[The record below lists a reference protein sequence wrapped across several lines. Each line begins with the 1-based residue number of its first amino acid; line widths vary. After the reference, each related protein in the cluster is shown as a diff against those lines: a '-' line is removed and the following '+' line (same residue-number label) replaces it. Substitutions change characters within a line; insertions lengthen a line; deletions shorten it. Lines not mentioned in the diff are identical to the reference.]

1 MGGSTN
7 DVDTNINTGPGVAIA
22 ATPVLEDNNLRRD
35 QYESKQNQLP
45 LTEQD
50 PEHKTTPYP
59 RKSLSFKLAFS
70 GLALVLFVFQLDATC
85 LSIALP
91 AISGDLRGT
100 SLESFWAN
108 LAYSLCGL
116 VMQPVSASIS
126 QAFGRKYP
134 LYVSVAFFSVG
145 SVVFATAKYMS
156 TLIAGRV
163 LQGIGGGGIDVMAS
177 VILADMTALEERSKY
192 LGLMAIPS
200 AVGNVMGPFVGALF
214 STYASWR
221 WIGWI
226 NLPLL
231 GVGTILLFFFL
242 KLRAVPLG
250 ATLVSNLKRLDLV
263 GMPLIVVGISIFCVP
278 VSWAGSLFPWAS
290 WQTLVPL
297 LLGVAM
303 IAVFAWYES
312 KPAAPII
319 PHRLFQSKTGNMALV
334 GGFVHGMVLISL
346 LQYLPLFYQAVQL
359 ETAISAAVCLLPTVI
374 VSVVV
379 AAVSMMMVPLFGGYV
394 WLLRLSWVIT
404 ALGTGLLAL
413 FTVDSP
419 RSMLDGLP
427 ILWGQGVSLLRLMM
441 LPAQASVKHADDEGL
456 ATANFL
462 TIRMFGA
469 LVGLAI
475 CSPIFNTVFSTS
487 ISGATVDLAGP
498 LAPLRE
504 ASNAVNFIG
513 ELRTLEVPASTLNQV
528 LQVYLESFKAIFY
541 TMAALGGLG
550 LVSSVFLEELELRR
564 KDRGNQQFE
573 DDPSDQK
580 GLVP

>member
-1 MGGSTN
+1 MRHSTN
-7 DVDTNINTGPGVAIA
+7 DIATGPAVTIA
-22 ATPVLEDNNLRRD
+22 ATAVVNNDELGHR
-35 QYESKQNQLP
+35 SKPNDTTTGPQEQLP
-45 LTEQD
+45 IQEQD
-50 PEHKTTPYP
+50 GADRTTSRP

-70 GLALVLFVFQLDATC
+70 GLALTLLVFQIDATC
-85 LSIALP
+85 LGIALP
-91 AISGDLRGT
+91 AISGELKGS

-116 VMQPVSASIS
+116 AMQPVWASIS

-134 LYVSVAFFSVG
+134 LHVSVAFFFVG
-145 SVVFATAKYMS
+145 SIVFAMAKNMN
-156 TLIAGRV
+156 TVIAGRV
-163 LQGIGGGGIDVMAS
+163 LQGLGGGGIDLMS
-177 VILADMTALEERSKY
+177 SIILADMTTLEERSKY

-231 GVGTILLFFFL
+231 GVGTVLLLFFL

-250 ATLVSNLKRLDLV
+250 ATLVNNLNRLDWI
-263 GMPLIVVGISIFCVP
+263 GMPLVVAGITAFCVP

-290 WQTLVPL
+290 WQTLLPL

-303 IAVFAWYES
+303 LVVFAWYES

-319 PHRLFQSKTGNMALV
+319 PHRLFQTKTGNMALV
-334 GGFVHGMVLISL
+334 GGFIHGMVLISL
-346 LQYLPLFYQAVQL
+346 LQYLPLFYQAVEL
-359 ETAISAAVCLLPTVI
+359 KTAIKSAVFLLPTVI

-379 AAVSMMMVPLFGGYV
+379 AAVSMRMIPLFGGYV

-413 FTVDSP
+413 FTVESSS
-419 RSMLDGLP
+419 SMLYGLP
-427 ILWGQGVSLLRLMM
+427 ILWGQGISLLRLTM
-441 LPAQASVKHADDEGL
+441 LPVQASVKHVDDEGL
-456 ATANFL
+456 ATANFI

-475 CSPIFNTVFSTS
+475 CSPIFNTVFSS
-487 ISGATVDLAGP
+487 AISGAAVALTGP
-498 LAPLRE
+498 LAPLRD

-513 ELRTLEVPASTLNQV
+513 ELRTLDVPASTLDRV
-528 LQVYLESFKAIFY
+528 LQVYLESFKAMFY
-541 TMAALGGLG
+541 TMTGLSGLG
-550 LVSSVFLEELELRR
+550 LVSSVFLDELELKR
-564 KDRGNQQFE
+564 KDRGSQRFE
-573 DDPSDQK
+573 DD
-580 GLVP
+580 